1 MIRRPPRSKLFLNSR
16 RHLLVG
22 AAGSLL
28 LSAPAFADT
37 RRQAAPKKK
46 TAEAIPVTATED
58 LMREHGV
65 LRRILL
71 IYEAGARRIGQ
82 GEDIDPAVFTQA
94 AETMRDFIHDYH
106 EKSEEEHVFPRF
118 KKAGRM
124 VELVEVLLVQHTA
137 RRQLTERILQA
148 AEPSR
153 ANKEQRTAMTDA
165 MQAAITL
172 YRPHAAGE
180 DTNIFPTLRSL
191 MTPNKF
197 EQLGETREKA
207 EVAMF
212 GTDAVAKIANR
223 VEQIEKRIGTD
234 DLAQVTPKN

>member
-1 MIRRPPRSKLFLNSR
+1 MARILNSR
-16 RHLLVG
+16 RRLLAG

-28 LSAPAFADT
+28 LSAPAFADQ
-37 RRQAAPKKK
+37 RRQATPKKK
-46 TAEAIPVTATED
+46 TAESTPVTATED

-82 GEDIDPAVFTQA
+82 GEDIDPAVFSQA

-137 RRQLTERILQA
+137 GRKLTERILQTVEA
-148 AEPSR
+148 SR
-153 ANKEQRTAMTDA
+153 GNKEQRAALTDA
-165 MQAAITL
+165 MQATITL
-172 YRPHAAGE
+172 YRPHAARE

-191 MTPNKF
+191 MTPNEF
-197 EQLGETREKA
+197 EELGETLEKA
-207 EVAMF
+207 EVAKF
-212 GTDAVAKIANR
+212 GNDGFEKMAKR
-223 VEQIEKRIGTD
+223 VEQLEKRIGTD
-234 DLAQVTPKN
+234 DLAQATPKN

>member
-1 MIRRPPRSKLFLNSR
+1 MASIIHSR

-28 LSAPAFADT
+28 LSASALADS
-37 RRQAAPKKK
+37 RRQATPKKK
-46 TAEAIPVTATED
+46 TAESVPVTPTED

-65 LRRILL
+65 LQRILL

-82 GEDIDPAVFTQA
+82 GEDIDPVVFIQA

-106 EKSEEEHVFPRF
+106 EKSEEELVFPRF

-124 VELVEVLLVQHTA
+124 VELIDVLQVQHTA
-137 RRQLTERILQA
+137 GRKLTERILQT
-148 AEPSR
+148 AEASR
-153 ANKEQRTAMTDA
+153 GNKEQRTAMTDA
-165 MQAAITL
+165 MQATITL
-172 YRPHAAGE
+172 YRPHAARE

-191 MTPNKF
+191 MTPNEF
-197 EQLGETREKA
+197 EELGETLEKA
-207 EVAMF
+207 EVAKF
-212 GTDAVAKIANR
+212 GSDGFEKMAKR